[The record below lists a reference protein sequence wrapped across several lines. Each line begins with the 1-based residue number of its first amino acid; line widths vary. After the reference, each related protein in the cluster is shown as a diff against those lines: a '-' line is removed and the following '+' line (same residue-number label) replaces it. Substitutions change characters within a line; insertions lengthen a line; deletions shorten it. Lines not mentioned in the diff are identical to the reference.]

1 MRRREFI
8 FAVGGV
14 VAAIPATARTQ
25 QAAMPIIGFLDSGFA
40 KGMDAYLD
48 GFRRGLKETGYAE
61 GENVVIVYRWSE
73 GNMNQLK
80 TFAAELAAR
89 PVDVIV
95 GSRGPAPGLAAKA
108 ATSTIPVVFQTGSD
122 PVEIGLV
129 ASMNRPGGNVTG
141 VTRMSTALI
150 PKRLSVMRELVPQM
164 SALAL
169 LVNPNG
175 PQTAEQVRDMQE
187 PARALG
193 LQIRIVEAARESEL
207 EAAFAKA
214 KEGGVQALIVATDN
228 LFIGTRNRVVEQA
241 ARHALPAIYFEP
253 ESVRVGGLMCYS
265 ASLADSFRQV
275 GVYTGRILKGAKP
288 ADLPVLQ
295 PAKFELVLNLKTAR
309 TLGLT
314 VPPTLLAIADEVI
327 E

>member
-1 MRRREFI
+1 MKRREFI
-8 FAVGGV
+8 LALGGV
-14 VAAIPATARTQ
+14 VAAIPVASAQ
-25 QAAMPIIGFLDSGFA
+25 QATMPTIGFLDSGFA

-61 GENVVIVYRWSE
+61 GENVAIVFRWSE
-73 GNMNQLK
+73 GRMDQLK

-150 PKRLSVMRELVPQM
+150 PKRLGVLRELVPGM
-164 SALAL
+164 SKLAL

-175 PQTAEQVRDMQE
+175 PQTAEQIRDMQE
-187 PARALG
+187 PTRALG
-193 LQIRIVEAARESEL
+193 LQLHIVEAGNESEL
-207 EAAFAKA
+207 EATFAEARKVNA
-214 KEGGVQALIVATDN
+214 QALIVASDN
-228 LFIGTRNRVVEQA
+228 LFIGARGRVVEQA
-241 ARHALPAIYFEP
+241 AQHALPTIYFEP
-253 ESVRVGGLMCYS
+253 ESVRAGGLMCYS
-265 ASLADSFRQV
+265 ASLADSFRQA
-275 GVYTGRILKGAKP
+275 GVYAGRILRGAKP
-288 ADLPVLQ
+288 AELPVLQ
-295 PAKFELVLNLKTAR
+295 PDKFELILNLKTAKA
-309 TLGLT
+309 LGLT
-314 VPPTLLAIADEVI
+314 VPPTLLATADEVI

>member
-1 MRRREFI
+1 VRRREFI
-8 FAVGGV
+8 GL
-14 VAAIPATARTQ
+14 VAAVATAGSRAARAQ
-25 QAAMPIIGFLDSGFA
+25 QAAMPTIGFLDSGFA

-48 GFRRGLKETGYAE
+48 GFRRGLKETGYVE
-61 GENVVIVYRWSE
+61 GNNVAIIYRWSE
-73 GNMNQLK
+73 GKMDQLR

-89 PVDVIV
+89 PVNVIV

-141 VTRMSTALI
+141 VTRMSSALI
-150 PKRLSVMRELVPQM
+150 LKRLSVIRELVPQM
-164 SALAL
+164 SVLAL

-175 PQTAEQVRDMQE
+175 PQTTEQVREMQE

-193 LQIRIVEAARESEL
+193 LRLQIVKATKEIELESAFVEAR
-207 EAAFAKA
+207 AA
-214 KEGGVQALIVATDN
+214 GVQALIVASDN
-228 LFIGTRNRVVEQA
+228 LFIGARTRVVEQA
-241 ARHALPAIYFEP
+241 ARQALPTIYFEP
-253 ESVRVGGLMCYS
+253 ESVRIGGLMCYS

-295 PAKFELVLNLKTAR
+295 PDKFELVLNLKTAKA
-309 TLGLT
+309 LGLM
-314 VPPTLLAIADEVI
+314 VPPTLLATADEVI

>member
-1 MRRREFI
+1 MKRREF
-8 FAVGGV
+8 VGLLSGAAAWPL
-14 VAAIPATARTQ
+14 VASAQ
-25 QAAMPIIGFLDSGFA
+25 QAGAPTIGFLDSGFA

-48 GFRRGLKETGYAE
+48 GFRRGLKETGYVE
-61 GENVVIVYRWSE
+61 GENVAILYRWSE
-73 GNMNQLK
+73 GRMDQLK
-80 TFAAELAAR
+80 AFAAELAAR

-122 PVEIGLV
+122 PVDIGLV
-129 ASMNRPGGNVTG
+129 ASMNHPGSNVTG

-150 PKRLSVMRELVPQM
+150 PKRLGVMRELVPKM

-175 PQTAEQVRDMQE
+175 PQTKEQVRDMQE

-193 LQIRIVEAARESEL
+193 LQVHIVEAATESEI
-207 EAAFAKA
+207 EVAFAKA
-214 KEGGVQALIVATDN
+214 REAGAQALIVATDN
-228 LFIGTRNRVVEQA
+228 LFIGARHRVVEQA
-241 ARHALPAIYFEP
+241 ARQALPTIYFEP

-275 GVYTGRILKGAKP
+275 GIYTGRILKGAKP

-295 PAKFELVLNLKTAR
+295 PEKFELLLNLKTAR

-314 VPPTLLAIADEVI
+314 VPPTLLATADEVI